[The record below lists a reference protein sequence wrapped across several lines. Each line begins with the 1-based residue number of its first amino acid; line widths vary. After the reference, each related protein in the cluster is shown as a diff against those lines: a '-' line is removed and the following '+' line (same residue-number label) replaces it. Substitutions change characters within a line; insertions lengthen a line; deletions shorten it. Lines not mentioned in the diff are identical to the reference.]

1 MVNNIR
7 FMISKEEEDLA
18 LGPGTKLDHSELLCG
33 RSFNI
38 VKNDRESFL
47 HRCQKGGWR
56 VSHLLVLSRP
66 YILLASL
73 MTQTVKSLPAMQKNC
88 V

>member
-1 MVNNIR
+1 MVNNVR

-47 HRCQKGGWR
+47 HRCQKGDGEC
-56 VSHLLVLSRP
+56 P
-66 YILLASL
+66 TY
-73 MTQTVKSLPAMQKNC
+73 
-88 V
+88 